1 VSSVLYNAA
10 CLGDRDKRISK
21 NEKGKRNIKITY
33 YDNEL

>member
-21 NEKGKRNIKITY
+21 NKKANRKIKKTY
-33 YDNEL
+33 YDNE